1 MFTLLSLKIEEVRSV
16 NANGMVIYII
26 DMNDKSHQ
34 TVGHRLIQDNYS
46 FLTAIVSPISSLI
59 VLLQAAPNSDTPIAF
74 SQISIPVHNKHFVE
88 VKNSLLHSK
97 VF

>member
-1 MFTLLSLKIEEVRSV
+1 
-16 NANGMVIYII
+16 
-26 DMNDKSHQ
+26 MNDKSHQ

-46 FLTAIVSPISSLI
+46 FLTAIFTDQFL

>member
-1 MFTLLSLKIEEVRSV
+1 
-16 NANGMVIYII
+16 
-26 DMNDKSHQ
+26 MNDKSHQ

-46 FLTAIVSPISSLI
+46 FLTAIVSPDQFL